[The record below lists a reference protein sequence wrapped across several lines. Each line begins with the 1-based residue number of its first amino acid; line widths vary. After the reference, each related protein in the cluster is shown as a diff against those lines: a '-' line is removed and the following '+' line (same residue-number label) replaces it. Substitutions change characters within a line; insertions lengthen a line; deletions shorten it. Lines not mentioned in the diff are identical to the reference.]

1 MKEKRKII
9 ILDRVIRR
17 FKKMCGAFI
26 ILSGLQ
32 YFLSY
37 TLKSVK
43 DLQIEENENEFG
55 SFFTVEAASKINP
68 IMLEDIKLRGEYC
81 DKNIPG
87 K

>member
-43 DLQIEENENEFG
+43 DLQIEEIELLIDKIEDDDDVQ
-55 SFFTVEAASKINP
+55 SVFT
-68 IMLEDIKLRGEYC
+68 
-81 DKNIPG
+81 NIA
-87 K
+87 